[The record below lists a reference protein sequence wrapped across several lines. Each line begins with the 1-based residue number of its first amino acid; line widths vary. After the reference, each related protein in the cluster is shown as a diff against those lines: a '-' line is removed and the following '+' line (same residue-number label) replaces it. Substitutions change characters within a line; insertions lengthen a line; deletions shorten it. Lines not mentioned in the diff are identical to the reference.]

1 MGGQKVYDG
10 FKKAADQIKPALK
23 KQCEDDA
30 KAKHNPHS
38 HNPHSHNPHK
48 HNPHSHN
55 PHSHNPHS
63 HNPHSHNPHKHNPHS
78 HTKTS
83 YSNYR
88 GGNGGGA
95 VNSYCSGKTYI
106 NYWKIRSGSKV
117 DQIQGRCSDGSWL
130 KKCGGNGGGQ
140 WKGSAK
146 SSQYISVRSGSLID
160 KFMGKGGNGG
170 GAGKIQCGSGKKITG
185 YQAK

>member
-1 MGGQKVYDG
+1 MDRYNAFKEAFDNVKINLPIIKLGQKVYDG
-10 FKKAADQIKPALK
+10 FKAAADQIKPALK

-30 KAKHNPHS
+30 KAKHKPHS
-38 HNPHSHNPHK
+38 

-63 HNPHSHNPHKHNPHS
+63 HNPHSHNPHKHNPHP
-78 HTKTS
+78 HTKPS

-106 NYWKIRSGSKV
+106 NYWKIRSG
-117 DQIQGRCSDGSWL
+117 
-130 KKCGGNGGGQ
+130 
-140 WKGSAK
+140 
-146 SSQYISVRSGSLID
+146 VRLLDAEINKQAAIWSLARDI
-160 KFMGKGGNGG
+160 
-170 GAGKIQCGSGKKITG
+170 A
-185 YQAK
+185 